1 MSHDRP
7 VSAAMV
13 VLALLA
19 LAVCDQAMALT
30 WHSHDATIRDDTG
43 AVGLVRGDI
52 LGSDTTSNAQLRFY
66 LSTDS
71 LGVTEQ
77 RLSGDNYEALAELAY
92 HGLVEQA
99 QKTLPI
105 LVTQDAQIV
114 YHAGRIRSYLQRQ
127 ARA

>member
-1 MSHDRP
+1 MTLFTKVGCAKCDY
-7 VSAAMV
+7 VKSAV
-13 VLALLA
+13 DLN
-19 LAVCDQAMALT
+19 
-30 WHSHDATIRDDTG
+30 G
-43 AVGLVRGDI
+43 
-52 LGSDTTSNAQLRFY
+52 
-66 LSTDS
+66 

-77 RLSGDNYEALAELAY
+77 RLSDENYEALAELAY

-105 LVTQDAQIV
+105 LVTPENEVV